1 MNDRA
6 VSLFEKY
13 DFTIEKTRKGRGA
26 IIAETEKGTVEL
38 VEYSGPTENLAME
51 ERLLYHVAGRFS
63 GPLDLILKTAEE
75 ELFCTDYEGKKYIVK
90 RYVDG
95 TECKVTEEKS
105 CIEATAAL
113 ARLHV
118 AMRGL
123 KASEGEEVGEKRDDL
138 PEDFKRR
145 TAELVRTRNY
155 IRKNPRKEEFELMFL
170 RSYERYME
178 QAALACSFLDKECLQ
193 ALGEKQEAERMIVH
207 GNCTHHNV
215 LFTQQGV
222 TFINF
227 EKMGEHLQ
235 TKDVYLFMRKILE
248 KNDWCYELGRKMLAA
263 YEEELKLEKPEKIY
277 LYARFLYPEKFWK
290 IANGYLNR
298 RKSVPARRQQEKLE
312 AFEQQEE
319 KRQLFLNKWLETCR

>member
-26 IIAETEKGTVEL
+26 IIAETEKGAVEL

-51 ERLLYHVAGRFS
+51 ERLLNSVAKRFS
-63 GPLDLILKTAEE
+63 GPLDLILKTAEGD
-75 ELFCTDYEGKKYIVK
+75 LFCTDYEGKKYIVK
-90 RYVDG
+90 RYVEG
-95 TECKVTEEKS
+95 QECNVMEELS
-105 CIEATAAL
+105 CVEAASAL
-113 ARLHV
+113 ARLHI
-118 AMRGL
+118 AMRNPDWL
-123 KASEGEEVGEKRDDL
+123 QEEEIGEKKDDL

-170 RSYERYME
+170 RSYERYLE
-178 QAALACSFLDKECLQ
+178 QAALACSFLDRECLQ
-193 ALGEKQEAERMIVH
+193 DLGKKQEQERMLVH

-215 LFTQQGV
+215 IFTQQGV

-227 EKMGEHLQ
+227 EKMGAHLQ
-235 TKDVYLFMRKILE
+235 AKDVYLFMRKILE
-248 KNDWCYELGRKMLAA
+248 KNDWSYELGRKMLAA
-263 YEEELKLEKPEKIY
+263 YEKELKLDKPEKMY

-298 RKSVPARRQQEKLE
+298 KKSVPARRQQEKLE
-312 AFEQQEE
+312 AFEQKEE

>member
-13 DFTIEKTRKGRGA
+13 DVTIEKTRKGRGA
-26 IIAETEKGTVEL
+26 IIAETEKGTLEL

-51 ERLLYHVAGRFS
+51 ERLLKNVAKRFPC
-63 GPLDLILKTAEE
+63 PLDLILKTSEE

-90 RYVDG
+90 CYVEG
-95 TECKVTEEKS
+95 TECNVQEES
-105 CIEATAAL
+105 ACIEASSAL

-118 AMRGL
+118 AMRNLDLAQG
-123 KASEGEEVGEKRDDL
+123 GELVGKRDNL
-138 PEDFKRR
+138 PEDFDRR

-170 RSYERYME
+170 HAYERYME
-178 QAALACSFLDKECLQ
+178 QAALAYSFLDRECLQ
-193 ALGEKQEAERMIVH
+193 ALGEKQESERMIVH

-215 LFTQQGV
+215 LFTKQGV
-222 TFINF
+222 TFVNF
-227 EKMGEHLQ
+227 EKMGAHLQ
-235 TKDVYLFMRKILE
+235 TKDIYLFMRKILE
-248 KNDWCYELGRKMLAA
+248 KNDWSYELGREMLAA
-263 YEEELKLEKPEKIY
+263 YEKELKLERPEKIY

-312 AFEQQEE
+312 AFEQKEE